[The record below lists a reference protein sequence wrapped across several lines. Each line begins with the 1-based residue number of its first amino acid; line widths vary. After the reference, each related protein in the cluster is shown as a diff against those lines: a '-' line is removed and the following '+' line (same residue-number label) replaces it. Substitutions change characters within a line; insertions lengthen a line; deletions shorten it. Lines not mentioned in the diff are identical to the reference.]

1 MNRKEIIDGLK
12 KYEEAHKFAA
22 MFWRGRECMSADEA
36 ECPQRVQAAKDETL
50 FREAA
55 EMLAMDEFVIRGK
68 SEKESHEGQA
78 AGTPAEDTNKKIAEE
93 IERVK
98 ERARD
103 QAAIKTP
110 GRGQYD
116 CVQPACI
123 TYRCPRRNREKW
135 KGWI

>member
-1 MNRKEIIDGLK
+1 MTRKEIIDGLK
-12 KYEEAHKFAA
+12 KYEEAHKFVA
-22 MFWRGRECMSADEA
+22 MFWRGWECMSADEA

-78 AGTPAEDTNKKIAEE
+78 AGAPAEDANKKIAEE

-103 QAAIKTP
+103 QAAIKVP
-110 GRGQYD
+110 GSAQIG
-116 CVQPACI
+116 CIQPI
-123 TYRCPRRNREKW
+123 NIPPQCPLRKKW

>member
-12 KYEEAHKFAA
+12 KYEEAYKFAA
-22 MFWRGRECMSADEA
+22 MFWRGWECMSADEA

-55 EMLAMDEFVIRGK
+55 EMLAMDEFVIRDK

-78 AGTPAEDTNKKIAEE
+78 AGAPAEDANKKIAEE

-103 QAAIKTP
+103 QAAIKVP
-110 GRGQYD
+110 GSAQIG
-116 CVQPACI
+116 CIQPMDI
-123 TYRCPRRNREKW
+123 PPQCPMRKKW